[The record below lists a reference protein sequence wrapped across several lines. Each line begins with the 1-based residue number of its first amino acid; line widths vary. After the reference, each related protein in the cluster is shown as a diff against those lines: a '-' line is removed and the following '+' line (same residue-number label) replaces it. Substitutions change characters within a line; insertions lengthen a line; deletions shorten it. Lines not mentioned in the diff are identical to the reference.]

1 MFRMPTAS
9 GWIDAARALDARAAL
24 TAACVVLTAV
34 LGLQSARLIWIL
46 AVEPGG
52 LGPPSV
58 ATVAGGSADLSILS
72 RFDAFFRGQTGGP
85 PLVETGGASGELSG
99 GGFQLFGVRATGR
112 GTGSAIIAGPDGRQ
126 VSVATGETIAPGVT
140 LVSVAGDHAVIR
152 RGGQDE
158 RIVFAPIVAAPGLS
172 SPPLPITSSGQ
183 ASPAAGGGAPS
194 VDRSGVV
201 NAIGLQPRRVDGRVN
216 GFVLIPRGNASGLAA
231 AGLRPGDVILTVNG
245 LEVTVENQ
253 PELLQDLRLAPQAV
267 IGFERDGQP
276 MSVTLRNPGS

>member
-9 GWIDAARALDARAAL
+9 GWIDALRSTDARAAL
-24 TAACVVLTAV
+24 TTACVVLTAI
-34 LGLQSARLIWIL
+34 LGIQSARLIWIL
-46 AVEPGG
+46 TVAPGG
-52 LGPPSV
+52 VGHPQ
-58 ATVAGGSADLSILS
+58 AAAAAGGPSDLSILS
-72 RFDAFFRGQTGGP
+72 RFDAFFRGQPSGP
-85 PLVETGGASGELSG
+85 MLLDAGTPSADASGG
-99 GGFQLFGVRATGR
+99 VFQLYGVRATGGGR
-112 GTGSAIIAGPDGRQ
+112 GSAIIAGPDGRQ
-126 VSVATGETIAPGVT
+126 VSVATGETVAPGVT
-140 LVSVAGDHAVIR
+140 LISVASDHAVLR
-152 RGGQDE
+152 RGGQEE
-158 RIVFAPIVAAPGLS
+158 RIVFAPFVSAPVAARPSASAPAQPASAPGDV
-172 SPPLPITSSGQ
+172 
-183 ASPAAGGGAPS
+183 SPA

-201 NAIGLQPRRVDGRVN
+201 NAIGLQPRHVDGRVN

>member
-9 GWIDAARALDARAAL
+9 GWSDALRGVDSRAVL
-24 TAACVVLTAV
+24 TVACGVLTAV
-34 LGLQSARLIWIL
+34 LGLQTARLIWIL

-52 LGPPSV
+52 LGAPPAVV
-58 ATVAGGSADLSILS
+58 AAAAPGDLSILS
-72 RFDAFFRGQTGGP
+72 RFDAFFRGQPGGP
-85 PLVETGGASGELSG
+85 PLVEASGASAEATG

-126 VSVATGETIAPGVT
+126 VSVATGETVAPGVT

-158 RIVFAPIVAAPGLS
+158 RIVFAPIVSAPPAAPSLLAS
-172 SPPLPITSSGQ
+172 ASSGVP
-183 ASPAAGGGAPS
+183 ASGAGAAAL
-194 VDRSGVV
+194 DHSGVV

-216 GFVLIPRGNASGLAA
+216 GFILIPRGNASGLAA

>member
-1 MFRMPTAS
+1 MSSTVSSTPAVTHQPVSQVVAE
-9 GWIDAARALDARAAL
+9 GEAAY
-24 TAACVVLTAV
+24 
-34 LGLQSARLIWIL
+34 
-46 AVEPGG
+46 
-52 LGPPSV
+52 
-58 ATVAGGSADLSILS
+58 
-72 RFDAFFRGQTGGP
+72 
-85 PLVETGGASGELSG
+85 
-99 GGFQLFGVRATGR
+99 FGVRATGR

-140 LVSVAGDHAVIR
+140 LVSVASDHAVIR

-158 RIVFAPIVAAPGLS
+158 RIVFAPIVSAPPASPMAAP
-172 SPPLPITSSGQ
+172 
-183 ASPAAGGGAPS
+183 ASAGAPAS
-194 VDRSGVV
+194 GAGAAALDRSGVV

-216 GFVLIPRGNASGLAA
+216 GFILIPRGNASGLAA

>member
-9 GWIDAARALDARAAL
+9 GWSDALRGVDSRAVL
-24 TAACVVLTAV
+24 TVACGALTAV
-34 LGLQSARLIWIL
+34 LGLQTARLIWIL

-52 LGPPSV
+52 VGSPPAV
-58 ATVAGGSADLSILS
+58 AAAAAPGDLSILS
-72 RFDAFFRGQTGGP
+72 RFDAFFRGQPGGP
-85 PLVETGGASGELSG
+85 PLVEAGGASAEVSG

-112 GTGSAIIAGPDGRQ
+112 GTGSAIIAGPDGLQ
-126 VSVATGETIAPGVT
+126 VSVATGEPIAPGVT
-140 LVSVAGDHAVIR
+140 LISVAGDHAVIR

-158 RIVFAPIVAAPGLS
+158 RIVFAPIVSAPMAAL
-172 SPPLPITSSGQ
+172 PPPAPVAAATPASGEG
-183 ASPAAGGGAPS
+183 ASA
-194 VDRSGVV
+194 VDRSGIV

-216 GFVLIPRGNASGLAA
+216 GFILIPRGNASGLAA

-245 LEVTVENQ
+245 LEVTVENR

>member
-9 GWIDAARALDARAAL
+9 GWSDALRGVDSRAVL
-24 TAACVVLTAV
+24 TVACGVLTAV
-34 LGLQSARLIWIL
+34 LGLQTARLIWIL

-52 LGPPSV
+52 LGAPPAVV
-58 ATVAGGSADLSILS
+58 AAAAPGDLSILS
-72 RFDAFFRGQTGGP
+72 RFDAFFRGQPGGP
-85 PLVETGGASGELSG
+85 PLVEASGAFAEASGGA
-99 GGFQLFGVRATGR
+99 FQLFGVRATGR
-112 GTGSAIIAGPDGRQ
+112 GAGSAIIAGPDGRQ
-126 VSVATGETIAPGVT
+126 VSVAAGETIAPGVT

-158 RIVFAPIVAAPGLS
+158 RIVFAPIVSAPPAA
-172 SPPLPITSSGQ
+172 PPLPEPASAGVPASG
-183 ASPAAGGGAPS
+183 AGAAAL
-194 VDRSGVV
+194 DRSGVV

-216 GFVLIPRGNASGLAA
+216 GFILIPRGNASGLAA

>member
-9 GWIDAARALDARAAL
+9 GWVDALRGADSRAVL
-24 TAACVVLTAV
+24 TVACGVLTAV
-34 LGLQSARLIWIL
+34 LGLQTARLIWVL

-52 LGPPSV
+52 LGSPPA
-58 ATVAGGSADLSILS
+58 ATAMAGPGDLSILS
-72 RFDAFFRGQTGGP
+72 RFDAFFRGQPGGP
-85 PLVETGGASGELSG
+85 PLVEAGAPSGEVSG

-112 GTGSAIIAGPDGRQ
+112 GAGSAIIAGPDGRQ

-158 RIVFAPIVAAPGLS
+158 RIVFAPVVSALMAAAP
-172 SPPLPITSSGQ
+172 PPAPVSGGAQ
-183 ASPAAGGGAPS
+183 DSGGGAS
-194 VDRSGVV
+194 AAADRSGVV

-216 GFVLIPRGNASGLAA
+216 GFTLIPRGNASGLAA